1 MYLQHRSFQLSRF
14 LDHDSVWFLS
24 FYTFLLPCCVAFW
37 VVSLTEASLFLF
49 FFHLDVG
56 YEYLTRSAL
65 KQSLITVL
73 IEDQYLVADPLGPT
87 LTLIC
92 DKYLPCF
99 VSLPWRCVLHGL
111 RPFRQRRVSFRI
123 RVRSFRLISG
133 WKNKVYTWAAL
144 LSLPKRR
151 DIKR

>member
-1 MYLQHRSFQLSRF
+1 MLRGF
-14 LDHDSVWFLS
+14 LGCKPYCSEFVMNL
-24 FYTFLLPCCVAFW
+24 
-37 VVSLTEASLFLF
+37 LFLF

-73 IEDQYLVADPLGPT
+73 TEDQYLVDDPLGLT

-111 RPFRQRRVSFRI
+111 RSFRLRVVSFRL
-123 RVRSFRLISG
+123 RVRSFRLICG
-133 WKNKVYTWAAL
+133 WKNKVIYTRISHIFVSRLREEGNKHAQRSFHF
-144 LSLPKRR
+144 LSGKT
-151 DIKR
+151 